1 MAITTKLLAAAITE
15 QYEVTPAT
23 IAVFRPAR
31 RKRAMSL
38 AFLFLNTKTGTLEK
52 VFPGDC
58 KAWCENHH
66 INYNSLMCRRNLAPE
81 RDLKLRTINYAQTP
95 WVCIGKDAANSAV
108 LAEGLSILG

>member
-1 MAITTKLLAAAITE
+1 MAITAKLLAASITE
-15 QYEVTPAT
+15 QYEVTPST

-58 KAWCENHH
+58 KAWCENHR

-81 RDLKLRTINYAQTP
+81 RDLKLRTVNYVQTP

-108 LAEGLSILG
+108 LAEGISIFR